1 MVGGDDGAGNWGA
14 CDPEEPRN
22 RRTRASIVIERAGH
36 RLLVDCSPEMR
47 LQLVS
52 CRVPGVDAILFTHAH
67 ADHINGIDDVR
78 ILNRIAGRPLD
89 AFATATTFAELERRF
104 GYAFASW
111 TGPGFFR
118 PVLTP
123 RTVAPG
129 EWLRAGGVEALVFG
143 QDHGFGPSL
152 GVRVGRFA
160 YSTDVVG
167 LDEDAFA
174 ALEGVDTW
182 IVGAFQR
189 APHRTHAH
197 VALALTWAQRVG
209 ARRTVLTHM
218 GPDLDW
224 AWMHAHLPPGVEAAH
239 DGLVLDVP
247 DI

>member
-1 MVGGDDGAGNWGA
+1 MVGGEDGAGNWGV
-14 CDPEEPRN
+14 CDPAEPRN
-22 RRTRASIVIERAGH
+22 RRTRASIVIEQGEH

-52 CRVPGVDAILFTHAH
+52 CRIPGVDAILFTHAH

-78 ILNRIAGRPLD
+78 VLNRIARRPLD
-89 AFATATTFAELERRF
+89 AFATAATFAELERRF
-104 GYAFASW
+104 GYAFAPW

-118 PVLTP
+118 PVLRP
-123 RTVAPG
+123 RVVAPG
-129 EWLRAGGVEALVFG
+129 ERLQAGGIEVLVFE

-152 GVRVGRFA
+152 GLRVGRFA
-160 YSTDVVG
+160 YSTDVIG
-167 LDEDAFA
+167 LDADAFA
-174 ALEGVDTW
+174 ALAGVDTW

-197 VALALTWAQRVG
+197 VALALEWAKLVG

-224 AWMHAHLPPGVEAAH
+224 TWMREHLPAGVEAAH

-247 DI
+247 GI